1 MTEIESAREYIE
13 DVFADIQQ
21 ARETYPFIET
31 TLLPTVN
38 PEPIQLKVVA
48 VNKSLLE
55 RTHAKREDFIG
66 LYSRELEI
74 IVPFDYKKAGCKVY
88 GGKWID
94 TKLVK
99 EEYQHFNGKR
109 KDSCYL
115 FCVGVPES
123 FPQMENVI
131 LENIRTA
138 EKMLIAYELYQT
150 AETRSLELNAY
161 SHGTKGINE
170 YAKDKKRYKGK

>member
-1 MTEIESAREYIE
+1 MTEIESARVYVE
-13 DVFADIQQ
+13 DVFADIRQ
-21 ARETYPFIET
+21 AREKFPFIET

-38 PEPIQLKVVA
+38 PAPIQLKVVA

-66 LYSRELEI
+66 TYSRELEI
-74 IVPFDYKKAGCKVY
+74 IVPFNYKKVGCKVY

-109 KDSCYL
+109 KDGCYL

-150 AETRSLELNAY
+150 GETSSLELNAY